1 MSTTT
6 GTSKSGALARICVYF
21 QAAGVLL
28 VPVVLAATPAFVSSE
43 YFESLV
49 FDRAVLCI
57 AGAPLALLLA
67 IRCALVAAGLIRF
80 RGEASAWLSWYRSAP
95 AAAARRRR
103 RMKLVA
109 VIGAVVIALCL
120 AEGAIRLLR
129 LHDPYHVPQ
138 GVVFADYDVRLN
150 DIGLREAWDV
160 PPPPDGRTRVA
171 VLGDS
176 IVFGLG
182 VPPAQTFAKLLESEL
197 SDRSGGVLTF
207 NVGAPG
213 TAPYTQCEKL
223 EELLPLLQP
232 DLVLHVLYPN
242 DLGVELR
249 SLVQRIHDIR
259 AEAFWTGR
267 WSYLLHL
274 VELKIREAAV
284 WRNTLAFYRGGLTAA
299 ERERAWRKFE
309 SDLVECRDRFHG
321 AGADYLLVLFPWL
334 IELHDY
340 PLRDVHE
347 RIGLVVGRLN
357 VPYFDLLP
365 VFAGRDA
372 ALYRNSDVDE
382 HPNALGHELA
392 AGAIANFLR
401 NGAPGS

>member
-6 GTSKSGALARICVYF
+6 GSSESGVLARICVYA

-28 VPVVLAATPAFVSSE
+28 VPVVLAAAPALVSSE
-43 YFESLV
+43 HFERLV
-49 FDRAVLCI
+49 FDRAVLWV
-57 AGAPLALLLA
+57 AGAPLALWLA

-80 RGEASAWLSWYRSAP
+80 RGRASAWLSWYRSAP

-109 VIGAVVIALCL
+109 VIGAIVIALCL

-129 LHDPYHVPQ
+129 LHDPYHVPR

-150 DIGLREAWDV
+150 EIGLREAWDV
-160 PPPPDGRTRVA
+160 PPPRDGRRRVA

-182 VPPAQTFAKLLESEL
+182 VPPAQTFAKLLEGEL
-197 SDRSGGVLTF
+197 RDTSGGVMTF

-213 TAPYTQCEKL
+213 TAPHTQCEKL

-232 DLVLHVLYPN
+232 ELVLHVLYPN

-249 SLVQRIHDIR
+249 SLVQQIHDIR
-259 AEAFWTGR
+259 GEAFWTGR

-284 WRNTLAFYRGGLTAA
+284 WRRTLAFYRGGLTAT

-309 SDLVECRDRFHG
+309 SDLIECRDRFHG
-321 AGADYLLVLFPWL
+321 ADADYALVLFPWL
-334 IELHDY
+334 IELDDY
-340 PLRDVHE
+340 PLGDVHE
-347 RIGLVVGRLN
+347 RIGQVAGRLG
-357 VPYFDLLP
+357 VPYLDLLP
-365 VFAGRDA
+365 TFAGRDA

-382 HPNALGHELA
+382 HPSALGHELA
-392 AGAIANFLR
+392 ARAIADFLR
-401 NGAPGS
+401 HGALRR